1 MIQASEDA
9 TKAKDPAMSQTRLL
23 KMAQVAKDLGV
34 HERTVSRWV
43 HDGLFPAPIKL
54 TERTIRWRASDVVEF
69 LKRKSREAKRRGA
82 TSAGRDAE
90 VADVCDAVADHE
102 NKTVK

>member
-9 TKAKDPAMSQTRLL
+9 TKAKDPVMSQTRLL

-43 HDGLFPAPIKL
+43 QDGLFPAPIEL

-69 LKRKSREAKRRGA
+69 LKRKSREAQKRSSL
-82 TSAGRDAE
+82 SAGMDADS
-90 VADVCDAVADHE
+90 ADLYDYLADHG
-102 NKTVK
+102 NKQ